1 MSPDGCPVD
10 HAGSGAPP
18 RDRTVF
24 SLVNLAVTVGFSFVD
39 VLVQQLGV
47 VFVNVALQVGHASIA
62 DLDGIFV
69 QDLAE
74 WVVWWEIFTYHFQEF
89 GTHICFDIF

>member
-1 MSPDGCPVD
+1 MLVVCGLDLVTSYTSVTVYRTVVMSPDGCPVD

-47 VFVNVALQVGHASIA
+47 VFVNVALQVGHA
-62 DLDGIFV
+62 
-69 QDLAE
+69 
-74 WVVWWEIFTYHFQEF
+74 W
-89 GTHICFDIF
+89 